1 MDYANSFNA
10 VRLILAKFIG
20 KPLRIGAVAPVA
32 WNEHDIELK
41 TLGKPLPKACEM
53 AGFAH
58 QDFVARAQ
66 SVYKCRLPS
75 TGTRGWVND
84 DWLLRLENAS
94 NAFED
99 RFSECLKFGSSMVNR
114 GVVHSPEN
122 SVGNIGRTRNLQKVT
137 TAWMTVERKAFG
149 EFHMYV
155 HDEATISRL

>member
-1 MDYANSFNA
+1 
-10 VRLILAKFIG
+10 
-20 KPLRIGAVAPVA
+20 
-32 WNEHDIELK
+32 
-41 TLGKPLPKACEM
+41 M

-66 SVYKCRLPS
+66 SVYECRLPS
-75 TGTRGWVND
+75 TCARGWVND
-84 DWLLRLENAS
+84 DRLFRLENTS
-94 NAFED
+94 NALKD

-122 SVGNIGRTRNLQKVT
+122 SVGNIGRTRNLQEVS

-149 EFHMYV
+149 KFHKYV